1 MIAKAKNLIH
11 SCLLASMKNLLL
23 LSFVL
28 ICFIPSNVKSQS
40 LSETYD
46 FAIGVKMYPGAI
58 TLKKSIGDDKYLEG
72 IAAFW
77 KRGVRTTVL
86 YEVQAPLFNVDGL
99 NWYYGGGAHA
109 GFYKSKEKENT
120 STNLLGID
128 GVLGIDYKIKGA
140 PINLSLDW
148 QPSFEFGNGG
158 GFEGWGGLGVR
169 IAF

>member
-1 MIAKAKNLIH
+1 MIAKAKNINH

-28 ICFIPSNVKSQS
+28 ICFLPNSATSQS
-40 LSETYD
+40 MSETYD

-86 YEVQAPLFNVDGL
+86 YEVQAPLFDVDGL

-109 GFYKSKEKENT
+109 GFYNSKYYEGT
-120 STNLLGID
+120 TLLGID
-128 GVLGIDYKIKGA
+128 GVLGIDFKIKGA
-140 PINLSLDW
+140 PINLSIDW
-148 QPSFEFGNGG
+148 QPSFEFGNGS

>member
-1 MIAKAKNLIH
+1 MIAIAKNINH

-86 YEVQAPLFNVDGL
+86 YEVQAPLFDVDGL

-109 GFYKSKEKENT
+109 GFYNSKYYEGT
-120 STNLLGID
+120 TLLGID
-128 GVLGIDYKIKGA
+128 GVLGIDFKIKGA
-140 PINLSLDW
+140 PINLSIDW
-148 QPSFEFGNGG
+148 QPSFEFGNGS

>member
-1 MIAKAKNLIH
+1 MIVKVKKLIH

-28 ICFIPSNVKSQS
+28 ICLLPNNAKSQS

-86 YEVQAPLFNVDGL
+86 YEVQAPLFDVDGL

-109 GFYKSKEKENT
+109 GFYNSKYYEGT
-120 STNLLGID
+120 TLLGID
-128 GVLGIDYKIKGA
+128 GVLGIDFKIKGA
-140 PINLSLDW
+140 PINLSIDW
-148 QPSFEFGNGG
+148 QPSFEFGNGS

>member
-1 MIAKAKNLIH
+1 MIAKAENINH

-28 ICFIPSNVKSQS
+28 ICFLPNSATSQS
-40 LSETYD
+40 MSETYD

-86 YEVQAPLFNVDGL
+86 YEVQAPLFDVDGL

-109 GFYKSKEKENT
+109 GFYNSKYYEGT
-120 STNLLGID
+120 TLLGID
-128 GVLGIDYKIKGA
+128 GVLGIDFKIKGA
-140 PINLSLDW
+140 PINLSIDW
-148 QPSFEFGNGG
+148 QPSFEFGNGS

>member
-1 MIAKAKNLIH
+1 
-11 SCLLASMKNLLL
+11 MKNLLL
-23 LSFVL
+23 FSLVL
-28 ICFIPSNVKSQS
+28 ICFLPNTAKSQS
-40 LSETYD
+40 LSESYD

-86 YEVQAPLFNVDGL
+86 YEVNAPLLDVDGL

-109 GFYKSKEKENT
+109 GFYNSKYYEGT
-120 STNLLGID
+120 TLLGID

-140 PINLSLDW
+140 PINLSIDW
-148 QPSFEFGNGG
+148 QPSFEFGNGS